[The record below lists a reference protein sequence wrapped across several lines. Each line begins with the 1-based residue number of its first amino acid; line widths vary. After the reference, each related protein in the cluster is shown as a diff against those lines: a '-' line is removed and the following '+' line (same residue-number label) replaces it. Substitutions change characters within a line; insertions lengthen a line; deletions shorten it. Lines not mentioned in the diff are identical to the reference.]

1 MITNENIQKFKNYG
15 LVLTPVNKTNDIKD
29 KSPVV
34 KNGSWSADWTDQ
46 ELLDANRLG
55 AFHKESGI
63 YDIDFD
69 DKSLRANKFID
80 LLPRTLTIGKK
91 VNGAVVATHKIYKLP
106 EDVKFKSYNYP
117 KAAKKGETIV
127 ETLAGTQTIIAGVDR
142 VIIDNVEPAVLD
154 PAAIDKDLRM
164 IVAFSELLKHTI
176 DIDQRNHFYF
186 RLGGALASQ
195 TDIPMD
201 MRLKYVEKLCDLTN
215 DDEVKNRLS
224 CIERQQNNYENGK
237 ECYSIKE
244 LSDFLNTNLKGFD
257 EIKKLNLE

>member
-1 MITNENIQKFKNYG
+1 MITNENIQKFKKYG

-142 VIIDNVEPAVLD
+142 VIIDNVSV
-154 PAAIDKDLRM
+154 R
-164 IVAFSELLKHTI
+164 S
-176 DIDQRNHFYF
+176 
-186 RLGGALASQ
+186 
-195 TDIPMD
+195 
-201 MRLKYVEKLCDLTN
+201 
-215 DDEVKNRLS
+215 
-224 CIERQQNNYENGK
+224 
-237 ECYSIKE
+237 
-244 LSDFLNTNLKGFD
+244 
-257 EIKKLNLE
+257 

>member
-154 PAAIDKDLRM
+154 PARVVGRDPARRGVRRGRERDFVYTKCSGRIGSEFVKNECEIEICFL
-164 IVAFSELLKHTI
+164 FSERT
-176 DIDQRNHFYF
+176 
-186 RLGGALASQ
+186 
-195 TDIPMD
+195 
-201 MRLKYVEKLCDLTN
+201 C
-215 DDEVKNRLS
+215 
-224 CIERQQNNYENGK
+224 
-237 ECYSIKE
+237 
-244 LSDFLNTNLKGFD
+244 
-257 EIKKLNLE
+257 